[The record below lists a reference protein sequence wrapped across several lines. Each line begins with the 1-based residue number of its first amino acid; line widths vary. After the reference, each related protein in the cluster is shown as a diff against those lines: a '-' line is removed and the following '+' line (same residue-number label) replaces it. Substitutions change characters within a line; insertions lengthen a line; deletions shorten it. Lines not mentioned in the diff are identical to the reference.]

1 MKKFFLV
8 FILFLSVGLVGCSSN
23 KKNEYKNVS
32 ASEIEKSI
40 ESSNLLVEKSTSSD
54 IKEFDYFNDV
64 NEIILEGFVSRANI
78 NVKLEDI
85 IFVKTENEENA
96 SNVLSSLESYKENMI
111 IRGFADGYG
120 GEENATKAS
129 NTILEQKGQYVYLI
143 SAQNAK
149 EIEQIIIDKIQ
160 K

>member
-1 MKKFFLV
+1 MKKLFLV
-8 FILFLSVGLVGCSSN
+8 FTLVLGIGLVGCSSN
-23 KKNEYKNVS
+23 TKGEYKNVS
-32 ASEIEKSI
+32 ASEIEKAVT
-40 ESSNLLVEKSTSSD
+40 SSDLLVEKPMSSD

-64 NEIILEGFVSRANI
+64 NELIAEGFISRAAM

-85 IFVKTENEENA
+85 IFIKSEKDEDT
-96 SNVLSSLESYKENMI
+96 SKILSSLESYKENMI

-120 GEENATKAS
+120 GEENATRAS
-129 NTILEQKGQYVYLI
+129 NTILEQKGKYIYLI

-149 EIEQIIIDKIQ
+149 EIEQVIIDKIQ

>member
-1 MKKFFLV
+1 MKNFFLV